1 MNAHDDLTS
10 GSPMRKKPMALTER
24 ERQILLAELSEL
36 ADELTEIAT
45 QLEALHKRTS
55 QIIDRVA
62 PRSSVR
68 LVRPA

>member
-1 MNAHDDLTS
+1 
-10 GSPMRKKPMALTER
+10 MRKKPMALTER
-24 ERQILLAELSEL
+24 ERQILIAELCEL

-45 QLEALHKRTS
+45 QLEALHKRTN